1 MWHGWAWMGTQM
13 KRDTSYNLQHIWAS
27 IGMHSIQMHSM
38 HIMLLNER
46 FVRDNFTSDNA
57 AVWHQI
63 IAGAHGN
70 NGALSTTTRIAMH
83 AGKHGMMD
91 EHGLKG

>member
-1 MWHGWAWMGTQM
+1 MVTDRTRRTGNGY
-13 KRDTSYNLQHIWAS
+13 RDIVCLRT
-27 IGMHSIQMHSM
+27 HSIQEHSI
-38 HIMLLNER
+38 HIMLLKQK
-46 FVRDNFTSDNA
+46 FVRDQLTSDNA
-57 AVWHQI
+57 AVWHQV

-70 NGALSTTTRIAMH
+70 NGASTTTKIAMH